1 MQLLSIQVGRPQA
14 FGHASAALWPDRPW
28 TTGFFKVPVA
38 GPVWLGGENLAGDG
52 QADLRHHGGPE
63 KAVNVYPAEHYP
75 YWATELGVME
85 LPRPAFGENFTTA
98 GLLEAAVC
106 IGDVFG
112 LGTALVQ
119 LSQPRQPCWK
129 LNRRWRIPDLAWRV
143 QQSGRTGWY
152 FRVLREGEVEA
163 GQTFQLRERPHP
175 GWTVATANEVMHLRQ
190 HDLDRAHALAGCPA
204 LAASWRES
212 LERRVATGQVG
223 DVSARLTDPA
233 APRDRA

>member
-14 FGHASAALWPDRPW
+14 LGHAGAALWPDRPW

-38 GPVWLGGENLAGDG
+38 GPVWLGRENLAGDG

-63 KAVNVYPAEHYP
+63 KAVNAYPSEHYP
-75 YWATELGVME
+75 YWAAELGALE

-98 GLLEAAVC
+98 GLLEAEVC
-106 IGDVFG
+106 IGDVFE
-112 LGTALVQ
+112 LGTALMQ

-129 LNRRWRIPDLAWRV
+129 LGRRWRIPDLAWRV

-163 GQTFQLRERPHP
+163 GQTFQLHERPHP
-175 GWTVATANEVMHLRQ
+175 QWTVAAANEVMHLRQ
-190 HDLDRAHALAGCPA
+190 HDLAAARALADCPA
-204 LAASWRES
+204 LATSWRES
-212 LERRVATGQVG
+212 LERRAATGHIS
-223 DVSARLTDPA
+223 DSSARLEDPG
-233 APRDRA
+233 

>member
-1 MQLLSIQVGRPQA
+1 MRLLSIQVGRPQA
-14 FGHASAALWPDRPW
+14 LGHASAPEWPDRPW

-38 GPVWLGGENLAGDG
+38 GPVWLGRENLAGDG
-52 QADLRHHGGPE
+52 QADLHHHGGE
-63 KAVNVYPAEHYP
+63 DKAVNVYAAEHYP
-75 YWATELGVME
+75 YWASQLGVME
-85 LPRPAFGENFTTA
+85 LPRPAFGENFTTT
-98 GLLEAAVC
+98 GLLEEDVR
-106 IGDVFG
+106 IGDVFE

-129 LNRRWRIPDLAWRV
+129 LGRRWRIPDLAWRV

-175 GWTVATANEVMHLRQ
+175 QWTVAAANEVMHVRQ
-190 HDLDRAHALAGCPA
+190 HDLATARALADCPA

-212 LERRVATGQVG
+212 LERRAATGQVG
-223 DVSARLTDPA
+223 DAWARLADPA